1 MIENQEANRF
11 TYADLYSDC
20 YRYLGISDPK
30 TIRKMTLTEY
40 KALRHGST
48 MKYIDDLEL
57 LYTQAYYTALSG
69 GFDKDGKPIIKSFKE
84 LFDRKK
90 IEQEMLRDSD
100 VGHKH
105 TVDPAKVEAF
115 KRSKEYAEALMNGIS
130 VGEEELNGDEV

>member
-1 MIENQEANRF
+1 MVNNQEANRF

-40 KALRHGST
+40 KALRRGST
-48 MKYIDDLEL
+48 LKYIDDLEL

-69 GFDKDGKPIIKSFKE
+69 GFDKDGKPIIKSFKD

-90 IEQEMLRDSD
+90 IEQELLRDSED
-100 VGHKH
+100 EKH
-105 TVDPAKVEAF
+105 TVDPEKVAAF

-130 VGEEELNGDEV
+130 VGEEELNGDKV